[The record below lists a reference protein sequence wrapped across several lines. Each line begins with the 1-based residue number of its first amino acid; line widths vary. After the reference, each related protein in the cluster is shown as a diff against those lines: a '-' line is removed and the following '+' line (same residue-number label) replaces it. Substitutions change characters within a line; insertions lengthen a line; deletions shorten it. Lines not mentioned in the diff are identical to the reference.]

1 MTGEP
6 VIKECSGYTK
16 EEAFAGLRFDPNSP
30 LIKGANAT
38 QAWNLAGRP
47 TVGTVKFK
55 RFVVEQLGYKTKFE
69 PGYGIH
75 IVIDSSNE
83 DKRKRP
89 YTVINNKT
97 VGTREWKFKYQ
108 IREDAIICENIEGED
123 YSDVSI
129 TVADRGMV
137 VTECDSKAEALE
149 IAKQLTTKTH
159 KDYSI
164 VAIKVPDKS
173 PISAFV
179 LYTPSKNA
187 KIGTFI
193 ACGINGESKE

>member
-1 MTGEP
+1 MTEP
-6 VIKECSGYTK
+6 VIKECQGYTK
-16 EEAFAGLRFDPNSP
+16 EEAFANLRFDPNSP

-47 TVGTVKFK
+47 TIGTTKFK
-55 RFVVEQLGYKTKFE
+55 QFVVEQLADKTKFE

-75 IVIDSSNE
+75 IVMDASVE

-89 YTVINNKT
+89 YTVLNNKT
-97 VGTREWKFKYQ
+97 IGTREWKFKYQ
-108 IREDAIICENIEGED
+108 IREDSIICENIEGDD

-129 TVADRGMV
+129 TVAERGMV
-137 VTECDSKAEALE
+137 VAESDSKAEALE
-149 IAKQLTTKTH
+149 IAKQLTSQNH

-179 LYTPSKNA
+179 LYTPAKNA
-187 KIGTFI
+187 KVGTFI
-193 ACGINGESKE
+193 ACGINGEIKE

>member
-1 MTGEP
+1 MTEP
-6 VIKECSGYTK
+6 IIKECQGYTK
-16 EEAFAGLRFDPNSP
+16 DEAFASLKFNPNSP

-47 TVGTVKFK
+47 MVGTTKFK
-55 RFVVEQLGYKTKFE
+55 QFVVEQLADKTKFA

-75 IVIDSSNE
+75 IVMDSNVE

-89 YTVINNKT
+89 YSVINNKT
-97 VGTREWKFKYQ
+97 IGTREWKFKYQ
-108 IREDAIICENIEGED
+108 IREDLINFDVIESEGYE
-123 YSDVSI
+123 DVSI
-129 TVADRGMV
+129 TVAERGMV
-137 VTECDSKAEALE
+137 VEECDSKAEALE
-149 IAKQLTTKTH
+149 IAKRLTTQNH
-159 KDYSI
+159 KNYSI

-187 KIGTFI
+187 RVGTFI
-193 ACGINGESKE
+193 ACGINSEIQE

>member
-1 MTGEP
+1 MGEP
-6 VIKECSGYTK
+6 IIKECQGYTK

-47 TVGTVKFK
+47 TIGTTKFK
-55 RFVVEQLGYKTKFE
+55 QFVVEQLADKTKFE

-75 IVIDSSNE
+75 IVMDASVE

-89 YTVINNKT
+89 YTVLNNKT
-97 VGTREWKFKYQ
+97 VGTREWKFRYQ
-108 IREDAIICENIEGED
+108 IREDSIICENIEGED

-129 TVADRGMV
+129 TVAERGMV
-137 VTECDSKAEALE
+137 VAESDSKAEALE
-149 IAKQLTTKTH
+149 LAKQLTSQTH

-187 KIGTFI
+187 KVGTFI
-193 ACGINGESKE
+193 ACGINGELKE

>member
-1 MTGEP
+1 MTEP
-6 VIKECSGYTK
+6 VIKECQGYTK
-16 EEAFAGLRFDPNSP
+16 EEAFANLRFDPNSP

-47 TVGTVKFK
+47 TIGTTKFK
-55 RFVVEQLGYKTKFE
+55 QFVVEQLADKTKFE

-75 IVIDSSNE
+75 IVMDASVE

-89 YTVINNKT
+89 YTVLNNKT
-97 VGTREWKFKYQ
+97 IGTREWKFKYQ
-108 IREDAIICENIEGED
+108 IREDSIICENIEGDD

-129 TVADRGMV
+129 TVAERGMV
-137 VTECDSKAEALE
+137 VAESDSKAEALE
-149 IAKQLTTKTH
+149 IAKQLTSQNH

-187 KIGTFI
+187 KVGTFI
-193 ACGINGESKE
+193 ACGINGEIKE

>member
-1 MTGEP
+1 MGEP
-6 VIKECSGYTK
+6 VIKECQGYTK

-47 TVGTVKFK
+47 TIGTTKFK
-55 RFVVEQLGYKTKFE
+55 QFVIEQLADKTKFE

-75 IVIDSSNE
+75 IVMDASVE

-89 YTVINNKT
+89 YTVLNNKT
-97 VGTREWKFKYQ
+97 IGTREWKFRYQ
-108 IREDAIICENIEGED
+108 IREDSIICENIEGED

-129 TVADRGMV
+129 TVAERGMV
-137 VTECDSKAEALE
+137 VAESDSKAEALE
-149 IAKQLTTKTH
+149 LAKQLISQTH

-164 VAIKVPDKS
+164 VAIKVPDKF

-187 KIGTFI
+187 KVGTFI
-193 ACGINGESKE
+193 ACGINGELKE

>member
-1 MTGEP
+1 MGEP
-6 VIKECSGYTK
+6 VIRECQGYTK

-47 TVGTVKFK
+47 MVGTTKFK
-55 RFVVEQLGYKTKFE
+55 QFVVEQLADKTKFE

-75 IVIDSSNE
+75 IVMDSSVE

-97 VGTREWKFKYQ
+97 IGTREWKFKYQ
-108 IREDAIICENIEGED
+108 IREDLIDFEEIETED
-123 YSDVSI
+123 YQDVSI
-129 TVADRGMV
+129 TVAERGMV
-137 VTECDSKAEALE
+137 VEECDSKAEALE
-149 IAKQLTTKTH
+149 IAKKLTTLNH
-159 KDYSI
+159 KNYSI
-164 VAIKVPDKS
+164 VVIKVPDKS

-187 KIGTFI
+187 KVGTFI
-193 ACGINGESKE
+193 ACGINGEVKE

>member
-1 MTGEP
+1 MSEP
-6 VIKECSGYTK
+6 IIKECQGYTK

-47 TVGTVKFK
+47 TIGTTKFK
-55 RFVVEQLGYKTKFE
+55 QFVVEQLADKTKFE

-75 IVIDSSNE
+75 IVMDASVE

-97 VGTREWKFKYQ
+97 IGTREWKFKYQ
-108 IREDAIICENIEGED
+108 IREDVIDFEEIETED
-123 YSDVSI
+123 YQDVSI
-129 TVADRGMV
+129 TVAERGMV
-137 VTECDSKAEALE
+137 IEECDSKAEALE
-149 IAKQLTTKTH
+149 IAKKLTTLNH
-159 KDYSI
+159 KNYSV

-187 KIGTFI
+187 KVGTFI
-193 ACGINGESKE
+193 ACGINGELKE

>member
-1 MTGEP
+1 MSEP
-6 VIKECSGYTK
+6 IIKECQGYTK

-47 TVGTVKFK
+47 TIGTTKFK
-55 RFVVEQLGYKTKFE
+55 QFIVEQLADKTKFE

-75 IVIDSSNE
+75 IVMDASVE

-89 YTVINNKT
+89 YTVLNNKT
-97 VGTREWKFKYQ
+97 IGTREWKFKYQ
-108 IREDAIICENIEGED
+108 IREDSIICENIEGDD

-129 TVADRGMV
+129 TVAERGMV
-137 VTECDSKAEALE
+137 VAESDSKAEALE
-149 IAKQLTTKTH
+149 IAKQLTSQTH

-187 KIGTFI
+187 KVGTFI
-193 ACGINGESKE
+193 ACGINGEIKE